1 MLNWT
6 HAACVCADNA
16 KYNTYIHTDRPIDT
30 VRVFALFIFVA
41 RFGRLINLRFVSRSL
56 CCRFENG
63 ASRFET
69 LLSYQPKP
77 MERYSICKNL
87 YISIRVYSSISSSFA
102 NHFFFAAELLCLALC
117 ISLTCGSRLLRLIE
131 NSCSILNLSLNE
143 RPFLKCRA
151 HPHFIAVSIHFQQ
164 LLSIEICNRITHHY
178 RTTISEIICFSFHLN
193 IVSLE
198 KCFFFLKKKT
208 SKQNQ

>member
-1 MLNWT
+1 MLNII
-6 HAACVCADNA
+6 H
-16 KYNTYIHTDRPIDT
+16 TYIQTDRSTLCESLRCSYLLHVSVVLSTFVLCLAHCAAVSKT
-30 VRVFALFIFVA
+30 VQVA
-41 RFGRLINLRFVSRSL
+41 
-56 CCRFENG
+56 
-63 ASRFET
+63 FET

-208 SKQNQ
+208 SKQNR